1 MRMNMPVTGVEK
13 VLGDD
18 NMIVSNTDLKGVIQ
32 YINRD
37 FIDISGFTEA
47 ELIGAPQ
54 NIVRHPDMPVEAFA
68 DFWATLKDGKPWTGL
83 VKNRC
88 KNGDHYW
95 VLANATPVR
104 ANGQVVG
111 YMSVRSKPTRDQ
123 VEAAERAYRQF
134 REGTAKG
141 LRIHRGKVI
150 ADSRL
155 ARLRLKIHNLSIA
168 QRGLGLAAMMAL
180 LPLIAGA
187 LPALGLSAGV
197 SLAVIGV
204 AAMLGFTLTARFAKG
219 IVRPLETAAQRIQD
233 MSEGRLNVKIDV
245 ESEDEVGRILNAAR
259 SMQIKLGFDMAEA
272 ARMSAENLRIKIG
285 LDNVAT
291 NVMVADRDLNIIYM
305 NKAIG
310 GMFQK
315 AEADLRKDLPNF
327 DAAKLMGQ
335 NIDIFHKNPAHQR
348 GMLEK
353 LTSTHRATIKVGG
366 RTFSLTVTPVVNDR
380 HERLGTAV
388 EWVDRT
394 AEVAVEAEV
403 SKIVAAAADGDFSQ
417 RITLEGKE
425 GFFKL
430 LAESVN
436 GLLHTSESGLKEVA
450 RVLAAL
456 AQGDLTQKMAGDF
469 KGTFGKLRDDANG
482 TVDQLTEIVSQI
494 KQATDLISTASGEIA
509 SGNTDL
515 SARTEQQAA
524 SLEETASSMEE
535 LTSTVKQ
542 NAENAK
548 QANQLA
554 DGASDVAVRGGSVV
568 SEVVT
573 TMEAITQS
581 SKKIVDI
588 ISVIDGIAFQTNIL
602 ALNAAVEAAR
612 AGEQGRGF
620 AVVAAEV
627 RSLAQRSASAAK
639 EIKSLIGDSVDKV
652 TNGSALVEQ
661 AGKTMNEIVTSVKR
675 VTDIMA
681 EISAASQEQSQG
693 IEQVNQAITSMDEVT
708 QQNAALVEEASAAAR
723 ALEEQASNLSSSVSR
738 FNIGKPL
745 ASTTAAPRHTAR
757 AAAAPAPARAAK
769 ASAAPNAPAGGRTSR
784 AATAASAAGSNG
796 GDGQWTE
803 F

>member
-18 NMIVSNTDLKGVIQ
+18 TMIVSNTDLKGVIQ

-37 FIDISGFTEA
+37 FIEISGFSEA
-47 ELIGAPQ
+47 ELIGSPQ

-95 VLANATPVR
+95 VVANATPVR

-111 YMSVRSKPTRDQ
+111 YMSVRSKPARDQ
-123 VEAAERAYRQF
+123 VEAAERAYRMF

-155 ARLRLKIHNLSIA
+155 ARLRLKLRNLSIA
-168 QRGLGLAAMMAL
+168 RRGLGLAAIMAL
-180 LPLIAGA
+180 LPLVAGV
-187 LPALGLSAGV
+187 LPLLGAGAGV
-197 SLAVIGV
+197 SMAVVAV
-204 AAMLGFTLTARFAKG
+204 AALLGFSLSTRFAAG
-219 IVRPLETAAQRIQD
+219 IVKPLEVAAQRIQD

-245 ESEDEVGRILNAAR
+245 DTEDEVGRILNAAR

-272 ARMSAENLRIKIG
+272 ARISAENLRIKIG

-305 NKAIG
+305 NKAIV

-315 AEADLRKDLPNF
+315 AEADLRKDLPKF
-327 DAAKLMGQ
+327 EAAKLMGQ

-353 LTSTHRATIKVGG
+353 LVSTHRATIKVGG
-366 RTFSLTVTPVVNDR
+366 RTFSLTVTPVLNER
-380 HERLGTAV
+380 NERLGTAV

-417 RITLEGKE
+417 RIALEGKD

-436 GLLHTSESGLKEVA
+436 GLLSTSEAGLKEVA

-482 TVDQLTEIVSQI
+482 TVEQLTEIVSQI
-494 KQATDLISTASGEIA
+494 KQATDLINTAAGEIA

-554 DGASDVAVRGGSVV
+554 VGASDVAVRGGSVV

-639 EIKSLIGDSVDKV
+639 EIKTLIGDSVDKV
-652 TNGSALVEQ
+652 SNGSMLVEQ

-723 ALEEQASNLSSSVSR
+723 ALEEQASNLTGSVSR
-738 FNIGKPL
+738 FTISRGASASGSTPAPRAAVPTRPAASARAGKP
-745 ASTTAAPRHTAR
+745 AAAGAR
-757 AAAAPAPARAAK
+757 AARAPAA
-769 ASAAPNAPAGGRTSR
+769 
-784 AATAASAAGSNG
+784 AASAG
-796 GDGQWTE
+796 GEGQWTE